1 LDTKN
6 EKHILDVIQEG
17 LEKWDMRDDFFS
29 QGKSLIYNDESISTE
44 YSILETPLGEKFLVD
59 LDENR
64 KLVRIKQIQ

>member
-1 LDTKN
+1 MDTKN